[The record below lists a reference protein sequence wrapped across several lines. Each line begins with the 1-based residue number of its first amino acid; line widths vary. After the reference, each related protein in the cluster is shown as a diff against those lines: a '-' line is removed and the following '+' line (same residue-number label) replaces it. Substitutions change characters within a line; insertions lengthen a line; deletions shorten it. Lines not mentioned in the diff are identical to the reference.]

1 MHVPRSPLCAL
12 AVASLLSGCSGFDS
26 FWTAISGVG
35 AKSPGRVIAIPT
47 PQSQQAP
54 AAPGNAQPTLATATA
69 PTAVI
74 IPATTAPATPAVA
87 AAPAPAAPAL
97 ALLAASGGLAQ
108 RRADAQRLRDNI
120 GRHNSELQQLRQ
132 ALAQD
137 VATYR
142 GLVGTIEAR
151 LQMGA
156 KPADPQLQG
165 QWSQAEGALDRVA
178 NDVAQLAKLSSAV
191 TAESGL
197 AGSILGLAA
206 AGGGSDADRRLL
218 QADVEASVAGIKQL
232 LAAIAEDDNRQSAYL
247 GNERQELVTLALAIK
262 DGELYGQRAPD
273 ASFSAAPGA
282 MSPVQKAALS
292 GTSDRRPLVVI
303 RFDRPNV
310 PYQQALYS
318 AVNRALERR
327 PDARFDLVAV
337 TPTTGTADE
346 AETNAQATKRNAES
360 VLRALKGMG
369 LPPERVS
376 LSATTSS
383 AVQSNE
389 VQLYVR

>member
-1 MHVPRSPLCAL
+1 MQVPRSPLCAL
-12 AVASLLSGCSGFDS
+12 AVASLLAGCSGFDS

-69 PTAVI
+69 PTPVI
-74 IPATTAPATPAVA
+74 IAANPAPATPAVA
-87 AAPAPAAPAL
+87 AAPAPAL

-142 GLVGTIEAR
+142 GVVGTIEAR

-197 AGSILGLAA
+197 AGSILGLAE
-206 AGGGSDADRRLL
+206 AGGGSDADHRLL

-247 GNERQELVTLALAIK
+247 GSERLELVNLALAIK

-273 ASFSAAPGA
+273 GSFSAAPGA

-292 GTSDRRPLVVI
+292 GTSNRRPLVVI

-318 AVNRALERR
+318 AVNHALERR